1 VNNSSLNVANGDELS
16 LRDIGRIIF
25 DGRRWVIAFIVVTT
39 IASSSWALLSTSI
52 YRSAAVLVPVN
63 ADRTAG
69 GASAALGNLGGL
81 ASLAGINIGSQNS
94 KLEEA
99 LTVLRSREF
108 IERFISDRNLLPE
121 LFPRKWDSRAQN
133 WRVPASRVPTL
144 WKGYKY
150 FVKSILNI
158 DADKKTGLVTVNIDW
173 KDRSEAAD
181 WANEVVDRVNSEM
194 RERAL
199 HDAVL
204 STQYL
209 EKEREGTQFV
219 ETREAINRLIEG
231 EIRQKML
238 ASVTKEYV
246 FRVVDRALPAD
257 IDDILRPKRWLFVLL
272 GVIGGALAG
281 SMIVLARFS
290 LRKSS
295 IENSSE
301 SSR

>member
-25 DGRRWVIAFIVVTT
+25 DGRRWVIVFMVVATT
-39 IASSSWALLSTSI
+39 VSSSWALLSTSI

-63 ADRTAG
+63 SDRTAG
-69 GASAALGNLGGL
+69 GASAALGSLGGL

-121 LFPRKWDSRAQN
+121 LFPRKWDSGAKS
-133 WRVPASRVPTL
+133 WIVPQSRVPTL

-181 WANEVVDRVNSEM
+181 WANEIVERVNSEM

-257 IDDILRPKRWLFVLL
+257 VDDILKPKRWLFVLL
-272 GVIGGALAG
+272 GVIGGAVAG
-281 SMIVLARFS
+281 SMVVLIRFS
-290 LRKSS
+290 LRKSRAAEGS
-295 IENSSE
+295 
-301 SSR
+301 